1 MEDDLQRER
10 LLLSW
15 LPPEVKPLVATSA
28 GKAIGILRV
37 DRRTVYAG
45 IVLDYDLQA
54 RKASEADRYLSG
66 EDVTQAIIE
75 HISRHV
81 PILIHSMN
89 VSQRGVM
96 ARKLERAGF
105 EVTRIPMDVLTAES
119 FREWVDGVMEN
130 WRDFLIEE

>member
-15 LPPEVKPLVATSA
+15 LPPEVKPLVAISA

-54 RKASEADRYLSG
+54 GKASEADRYLSG
-66 EDVTQAIIE
+66 EDVAQAILE
-75 HISRHV
+75 HMSRHV